1 MRRTRGLPSC
11 GLHAGEPHGCAR
23 VAYMHHT
30 VWITCTLYIYSC
42 VVNFLPRILD
52 ILRVKRHTGG
62 VGFRSF
68 QEIKKKKRWK
78 SACVGKRL
86 NNFYITYLFIEK
98 KDNIFLDRVI
108 IIFFYK
114 KLMASSA
121 KAWIPV
127 NII

>member
-1 MRRTRGLPSC
+1 MSSRQ
-11 GLHAGEPHGCAR
+11 GEPHACAR

-68 QEIKKKKRWK
+68 QEIKKKEKKWK
-78 SACVGKRL
+78 AACVGKRL

-98 KDNIFLDRVI
+98 KDNIFFRQSNNY
-108 IIFFYK
+108 FFYK